1 MTEKEWMEDVEE
13 RLEQEESFLKNNIF
27 FSTGKRVPYSFEIL
41 NYKDDEPGDSKYIK
55 YETDLLVYQKINKD
69 MGSK

>member
-27 FSTGKRVPYSFEIL
+27 FSTGKRVPYS
-41 NYKDDEPGDSKYIK
+41 KDDEPGDSKYIK